1 MASGAG
7 VKIGSMDNAGR
18 IRFGKYVGDCM
29 ECGDPVYALD
39 AAYPITGWEIAR
51 SGGGANQI
59 KHRERMPGQVAHPEP
74 CMRKVIARGQPQHE
88 QERLL

>member
-1 MASGAG
+1 
-7 VKIGSMDNAGR
+7 MDQSGR
-18 IRFGKYVGDCM
+18 IRFGRYVGDCM

-59 KHRERMPGQVAHPEP
+59 KHRERMPNMVCHPEP
-74 CMRKVIARGQPQHE
+74 CMARVVRREKGQPVHE
-88 QERLL
+88 QESLLGHGDL